1 MRRFF
6 EGVSDQVMLDLYNEK
21 SGILDEEEDSEVDLT
36 SEAFQ
41 IWSDATKHN
50 PALKKQIEN
59 LQNVV
64 YSTRAYSPQPMKPEG
79 VLMYM
84 RTSEGNDALAW
95 VDRDGNSVTQSQ
107 LAILRMAACAPGT
120 SAIDKDEHHHKMVAM
135 GTKIIAEDE
144 THTGGKLGRKSGAKY
159 RAYDRL
165 TRYVK
170 ENPLL
175 QTLDLAK
182 AIDDLYN
189 YPLYQSAADTLN
201 RQLKSGINDVALG
214 ELVVALRSDDR
225 LCIIQEEGQQRE
237 PQIICSLGLFQEK

>member
-1 MRRFF
+1 
-6 EGVSDQVMLDLYNEK
+6 MLDLYNEK
-21 SGILDEEEDSEVDLT
+21 SGVLDEEEDSEVDLT

-41 IWSDATKHN
+41 IWSDATAKN

-64 YSTRAYSPQPMKPEG
+64 YSTRAYVPQPMKPEG

-84 RTSEGNDALAW
+84 RTSEGNDSLAW
-95 VDRDGNSVTQSQ
+95 VDRMGNSVTQSQ
-107 LAILRMAACAPGT
+107 LAILRMAACEPGT
-120 SAIDKDEHHHKMVAM
+120 AAMTRDPQHHEMVAM
-135 GTKIIAEDE
+135 GTKIVAEDE
-144 THTGGKLGRKSGAKY
+144 VSTGGKLGRKTGAKY

-175 QTLDLAK
+175 QTIDLAK

-201 RQLKSGINDVALG
+201 RQLKSGVDDVGLA

-237 PQIICSLGLFQEK
+237 PQIICSLGLFQEQ

>member
-1 MRRFF
+1 
-6 EGVSDQVMLDLYNEK
+6 MLDLYNEK

-64 YSTRAYSPQPMKPEG
+64 YSTRSYNPQPMKPEG

-95 VDRDGNSVTQSQ
+95 VDRNGNSVTQSQ
-107 LAILRMAACAPGT
+107 LAILRMAACEPGT
-120 SAIDKDEHHHKMVAM
+120 PATSRDSQHHEMVAM
-135 GTKIIAEDE
+135 GTKIIADDE

-159 RAYDRL
+159 RAYERL
-165 TRYVK
+165 KRYVQD
-170 ENPLL
+170 NPLL

-201 RQLKSGINDVALG
+201 RQLKSGVDDVGLA

-225 LCIIQEEGQQRE
+225 LCIVQEEGALRE
-237 PQIICSLGLFQEK
+237 PQIICSLGLFQGK